1 MEFYNEKLVE
11 TLQRFNLYDEKMFV
25 NYAKAI
31 VNNEEMV
38 ELKHDLV
45 ARKQKLRSR
54 MEYNLK
60 VISELKRDI
69 LINKSRLGERVDQV
83 NTVLKRVSELNM
95 SLDT

>member
-1 MEFYNEKLVE
+1 
-11 TLQRFNLYDEKMFV
+11 
-25 NYAKAI
+25 
-31 VNNEEMV
+31 MV

>member
-1 MEFYNEKLVE
+1 
-11 TLQRFNLYDEKMFV
+11 
-25 NYAKAI
+25 
-31 VNNEEMV
+31 MV

-69 LINKSRLGERVDQV
+69 LINKSQLGERVDQV